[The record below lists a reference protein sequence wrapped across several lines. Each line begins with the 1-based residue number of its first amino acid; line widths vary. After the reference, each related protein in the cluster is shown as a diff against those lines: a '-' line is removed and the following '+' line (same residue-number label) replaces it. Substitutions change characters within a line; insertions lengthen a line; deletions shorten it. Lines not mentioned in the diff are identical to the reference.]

1 MAGNVRVICRTRPL
15 NRKELDR
22 GGYNI
27 LHFSEDGGSCTI
39 QSPTDERSKHT
50 FNFDYCFPP
59 TTSQEQVYDVC
70 AQPILE
76 DVFKGYNGTLFVYGQ
91 TGSGLFFGILFL
103 FLSHTTDLLCM
114 GCVFQNP
121 DFSSFLSQGKHTR

>member
-27 LHFSEDGGSCTI
+27 LNFSEDGGTVTI
-39 QSPTDERSKHT
+39 RNPDDEKTKHS
-50 FNFDYCFPP
+50 FNFDFCFPP
-59 TTSQEQVYDVC
+59 TTSQAQVYDVC

-76 DVFKGYNGTLFVYGQ
+76 DVFRGYNGTLFVYGQ
-91 TGSGLFFGILFL
+91 TGSGSFSETDFL
-103 FLSHTTDLLCM
+103 FCFVLFCF
-114 GCVFQNP
+114 VF
-121 DFSSFLSQGKHTR
+121 

>member
-27 LHFSEDGGSCTI
+27 LDFSEDGGTVTI
-39 QSPTDERSKHT
+39 RNPDESKGPSKHS
-50 FNFDYCFPP
+50 FNFDFCFPP
-59 TTSQEQVYDVC
+59 TTSQAQVYDVC

-91 TGSGLFFGILFL
+91 TGSGLFFVFFFL
-103 FLSHTTDLLCM
+103 
-114 GCVFQNP
+114 
-121 DFSSFLSQGKHTR
+121 